1 MSNDKSILKRR
12 KIQDRAILKT
22 AKHVLKIESDAV
34 AALSKRLGADFPK
47 IVHALR
53 DGKERLIVTGM
64 GKSGLIGQKIA
75 ASMSS
80 VGLTAI
86 YMHAAEAIHGDLG
99 LISKNDIIINCIGKI
114 KPFINEN
121 NLNQIEAAIKVNS
134 MFPLLL
140 SKMIKI
146 KNVKI
151 YQIAT
156 DCVFS
161 GSDGNY
167 NEMSKHDAL
176 DVYGKSKSLGEVN
189 IKNFFNIRASIIGKE
204 LDTKNSLVEWFLS
217 NEKKEKI
224 FGFKDHLWNGVTT
237 SVFSQILYTIINE
250 KINIPNNFHL
260 VPKDKVSKYKLMQFL
275 KNYYGF
281 KDLKIIRKNS
291 NNKINRVLET
301 SHKLVNNEIWLKTKY
316 KKKLSIKEII
326 STL

>member
-1 MSNDKSILKRR
+1 MKPSIIILGAHGMLGWQVLNQFKDSNFNLKCQVRSKKNQR
-12 KIQDRAILKT
+12 TLVKKLKLNNKISFFNFDLEKD
-22 AKHVLKIESDAV
+22 KIEV
-34 AALSKRLGADFPK
+34 LYKK
-47 IVHALR
+47 
-53 DGKERLIVTGM
+53 
-64 GKSGLIGQKIA
+64 
-75 ASMSS
+75 
-80 VGLTAI
+80 
-86 YMHAAEAIHGDLG
+86 
-99 LISKNDIIINCIGKI
+99 ISKNDIIINCIGKI
-114 KPFINEN
+114 KPFINES

>member
-1 MSNDKSILKRR
+1 MKPNIV
-12 KIQDRAILKT
+12 I
-22 AKHVLKIESDAV
+22 
-34 AALSKRLGADFPK
+34 LGAHGMLGWQVLNQFKDTNYNVKCQVRNNKKQKTLINKLNLSNK
-47 IVHALR
+47 IKFFNF
-53 DGKERLIVTGM
+53 DIEKD
-64 GKSGLIGQKIA
+64 KID
-75 ASMSS
+75 
-80 VGLTAI
+80 VL
-86 YMHAAEAIHGDLG
+86 YQR
-99 LISKNDIIINCIGKI
+99 ISKNDIIINCIGKI

-121 NLNQIEAAIKVNS
+121 DLSQIEKAVKVNS
-134 MFPLLL
+134 QFPIVL

-167 NEMSKHDAL
+167 NEISDHDAL
-176 DVYGKSKSLGEVN
+176 DVYGKTKSLGEVN

-204 LDTKNSLVEWFLS
+204 LNTKNSLIEWFLS

-237 SVFSQILYTIINE
+237 SVFAQILYTIIDK

-260 VPKDKVSKYKLMQFL
+260 IPKDKVNKFELMQLL
-275 KNYYGF
+275 KKHYGF
-281 KDLKIIRKNS
+281 NDLKIIKKNS
-291 NNKINRVLET
+291 NQIINRVLKT
-301 SHKLVNNEIWLKTKY
+301 NHKFLNDKIWSKTKY
-316 KKKLSIKEII
+316 KKKLSIEEII

>member
-1 MSNDKSILKRR
+1 MKPSIIILGTHGMLGWQVLNQFKDSNFNLKCQVRSKKNQR
-12 KIQDRAILKT
+12 TLVKKLKLNNKISFFNFDLEKD
-22 AKHVLKIESDAV
+22 KIEV
-34 AALSKRLGADFPK
+34 LYKK
-47 IVHALR
+47 
-53 DGKERLIVTGM
+53 
-64 GKSGLIGQKIA
+64 
-75 ASMSS
+75 
-80 VGLTAI
+80 
-86 YMHAAEAIHGDLG
+86 
-99 LISKNDIIINCIGKI
+99 ISKNDIIINCIGKI

-189 IKNFFNIRASIIGKE
+189 IKNFFNIRVSIIGKE

-224 FGFKDHLWNGVTT
+224 FGFKDHLWNGVST

>member
-1 MSNDKSILKRR
+1 MKPSIIILGAHGMLGWQVLNQFKDSNFNLKCQVRSKKNQR
-12 KIQDRAILKT
+12 TLVKKLKLNNKISFFNFDLEKD
-22 AKHVLKIESDAV
+22 KIEV
-34 AALSKRLGADFPK
+34 LYKK
-47 IVHALR
+47 
-53 DGKERLIVTGM
+53 
-64 GKSGLIGQKIA
+64 
-75 ASMSS
+75 
-80 VGLTAI
+80 
-86 YMHAAEAIHGDLG
+86 
-99 LISKNDIIINCIGKI
+99 ISKNDIIINCIGKI

-156 DCVFS
+156 DYVFS

-189 IKNFFNIRASIIGKE
+189 IKNFFNIRVSIIGKE

-224 FGFKDHLWNGVTT
+224 FGFKDHLWNGVST

>member
-1 MSNDKSILKRR
+1 MKPSIIILGAHGMLGWQVLNQFKESNFNLKCQVRSKKNQR
-12 KIQDRAILKT
+12 TLVKKLKLNNKISFFNFDLEKD
-22 AKHVLKIESDAV
+22 KIEV
-34 AALSKRLGADFPK
+34 LYRK
-47 IVHALR
+47 
-53 DGKERLIVTGM
+53 
-64 GKSGLIGQKIA
+64 
-75 ASMSS
+75 
-80 VGLTAI
+80 
-86 YMHAAEAIHGDLG
+86 
-99 LISKNDIIINCIGKI
+99 ISKNDIIINCIGKI

-121 NLNQIEAAIKVNS
+121 NLNQIKAAIKVNS

-224 FGFKDHLWNGVTT
+224 FGFKDHLWNGVST

>member
-1 MSNDKSILKRR
+1 MKPSIIILGTHGMLGWQVLNQFKDSNFNLKCQVRSKKNQR
-12 KIQDRAILKT
+12 TLVKKLKLNNKISFFNFDLEKD
-22 AKHVLKIESDAV
+22 KIEV
-34 AALSKRLGADFPK
+34 LYKK
-47 IVHALR
+47 
-53 DGKERLIVTGM
+53 
-64 GKSGLIGQKIA
+64 
-75 ASMSS
+75 
-80 VGLTAI
+80 
-86 YMHAAEAIHGDLG
+86 
-99 LISKNDIIINCIGKI
+99 ISKNDIIINCIGKI

-224 FGFKDHLWNGVTT
+224 FGFKDHLWNGVST

>member
-1 MSNDKSILKRR
+1 MKPSIIILGAHGMLGWQVLNQFKDSNFNLKCQVRSKKNQR
-12 KIQDRAILKT
+12 TLVKKLKLNNKISFFNFDLEKD
-22 AKHVLKIESDAV
+22 KIEV
-34 AALSKRLGADFPK
+34 LYKK
-47 IVHALR
+47 
-53 DGKERLIVTGM
+53 
-64 GKSGLIGQKIA
+64 
-75 ASMSS
+75 
-80 VGLTAI
+80 
-86 YMHAAEAIHGDLG
+86 
-99 LISKNDIIINCIGKI
+99 ISKNDIIINCIGKI

-176 DVYGKSKSLGEVN
+176 DVYGKTKSLGEVN

>member
-1 MSNDKSILKRR
+1 MKPSIIILGAHGMLGWQVLNQFKDSNFNLKCQVRSKKNQR
-12 KIQDRAILKT
+12 TLVKKLKLNNKISFFNFDLEKD
-22 AKHVLKIESDAV
+22 KIEV
-34 AALSKRLGADFPK
+34 LYKK
-47 IVHALR
+47 
-53 DGKERLIVTGM
+53 
-64 GKSGLIGQKIA
+64 
-75 ASMSS
+75 
-80 VGLTAI
+80 
-86 YMHAAEAIHGDLG
+86 
-99 LISKNDIIINCIGKI
+99 ISKNDIIINCIGKI

>member
-1 MSNDKSILKRR
+1 MKPSIIILGAHGMLGWQVLNQFKDSNFNLKCQVRSKKNQR
-12 KIQDRAILKT
+12 TLVKKLKLNNKISFFNFDLEKD
-22 AKHVLKIESDAV
+22 KIEV
-34 AALSKRLGADFPK
+34 LYKK
-47 IVHALR
+47 
-53 DGKERLIVTGM
+53 
-64 GKSGLIGQKIA
+64 
-75 ASMSS
+75 
-80 VGLTAI
+80 
-86 YMHAAEAIHGDLG
+86 
-99 LISKNDIIINCIGKI
+99 ISKNDIIINCIGKI
-114 KPFINEN
+114 KPFINES

-167 NEMSKHDAL
+167 SEMSKHDAL

-224 FGFKDHLWNGVTT
+224 FGFKDHLWNGVST

>member
-1 MSNDKSILKRR
+1 MKPSIIILGAHGMLGWQVLNQFKDSNFNLKCQVRSKKNQR
-12 KIQDRAILKT
+12 TLVKKLKLNNKISFFNFDLEKN
-22 AKHVLKIESDAV
+22 KIEV
-34 AALSKRLGADFPK
+34 LYKK
-47 IVHALR
+47 
-53 DGKERLIVTGM
+53 
-64 GKSGLIGQKIA
+64 
-75 ASMSS
+75 
-80 VGLTAI
+80 
-86 YMHAAEAIHGDLG
+86 
-99 LISKNDIIINCIGKI
+99 ISKNDIIINCIGKI

>member
-1 MSNDKSILKRR
+1 MKPSIIILGAHGMLGWQVLNQFKESNFNLKCQVRSKKNQR
-12 KIQDRAILKT
+12 TLVKKLKLNNKISFFNFDLEKD
-22 AKHVLKIESDAV
+22 KIEV
-34 AALSKRLGADFPK
+34 LYKK
-47 IVHALR
+47 
-53 DGKERLIVTGM
+53 
-64 GKSGLIGQKIA
+64 
-75 ASMSS
+75 
-80 VGLTAI
+80 
-86 YMHAAEAIHGDLG
+86 
-99 LISKNDIIINCIGKI
+99 ISKNDIIINCIGKI

>member
-1 MSNDKSILKRR
+1 MKPSIIILGAHGMLGWQVLNQFKDSNFNLKCQVRSKKNQR
-12 KIQDRAILKT
+12 TLVKKLKLNNKISFFNFDLEKD
-22 AKHVLKIESDAV
+22 KIEV
-34 AALSKRLGADFPK
+34 LYKK
-47 IVHALR
+47 
-53 DGKERLIVTGM
+53 
-64 GKSGLIGQKIA
+64 
-75 ASMSS
+75 
-80 VGLTAI
+80 
-86 YMHAAEAIHGDLG
+86 
-99 LISKNDIIINCIGKI
+99 ISKNDIIINCIGKI

-189 IKNFFNIRASIIGKE
+189 IKNFFNIRVSIIGKE

>member
-1 MSNDKSILKRR
+1 MKPSIIILGTHGMLGWQVLNQFKDSNFNLKCQVRSKKNQR
-12 KIQDRAILKT
+12 TLVKKLKLNNKISFFNFDLEKD
-22 AKHVLKIESDAV
+22 KIEV
-34 AALSKRLGADFPK
+34 LYKK
-47 IVHALR
+47 
-53 DGKERLIVTGM
+53 
-64 GKSGLIGQKIA
+64 
-75 ASMSS
+75 
-80 VGLTAI
+80 
-86 YMHAAEAIHGDLG
+86 
-99 LISKNDIIINCIGKI
+99 ISKNDIIINCIGKI

-189 IKNFFNIRASIIGKE
+189 IKNFFNIRVSIIGKE

>member
-1 MSNDKSILKRR
+1 MKPSIIILGAHGMLGWQVLNQFKDSNFNLKCQVRSKKNQR
-12 KIQDRAILKT
+12 TLVKKLKLNNKISFFNFDLEKD
-22 AKHVLKIESDAV
+22 KIEV
-34 AALSKRLGADFPK
+34 LYKK
-47 IVHALR
+47 
-53 DGKERLIVTGM
+53 
-64 GKSGLIGQKIA
+64 
-75 ASMSS
+75 
-80 VGLTAI
+80 
-86 YMHAAEAIHGDLG
+86 
-99 LISKNDIIINCIGKI
+99 ISKNDIIINCIGKI

-224 FGFKDHLWNGVTT
+224 FGFKDHLWNGVST

>member
-1 MSNDKSILKRR
+1 MKPSIIILGAHGMLGWQVLNQFKDSNFNLKCQVRSKKNQR
-12 KIQDRAILKT
+12 TLVKKLKLNNKISFFNFDLEKD
-22 AKHVLKIESDAV
+22 KIEV
-34 AALSKRLGADFPK
+34 LYKK
-47 IVHALR
+47 
-53 DGKERLIVTGM
+53 
-64 GKSGLIGQKIA
+64 
-75 ASMSS
+75 
-80 VGLTAI
+80 
-86 YMHAAEAIHGDLG
+86 
-99 LISKNDIIINCIGKI
+99 ISKNDIIINCIGKI
-114 KPFINEN
+114 KPFINES

-224 FGFKDHLWNGVTT
+224 FGFKDHLWNGVST

>member
-1 MSNDKSILKRR
+1 MKPSIIILGTHGMLGWQVLNQFKESNFNLKCQVRSKKNQR
-12 KIQDRAILKT
+12 TLVKKLKLNNKISFFNFDLEKD
-22 AKHVLKIESDAV
+22 KIEV
-34 AALSKRLGADFPK
+34 LYKK
-47 IVHALR
+47 
-53 DGKERLIVTGM
+53 
-64 GKSGLIGQKIA
+64 
-75 ASMSS
+75 
-80 VGLTAI
+80 
-86 YMHAAEAIHGDLG
+86 
-99 LISKNDIIINCIGKI
+99 ISKNDIIINCIGKI

-224 FGFKDHLWNGVTT
+224 FGFKDHLWNGVST

>member
-1 MSNDKSILKRR
+1 MKPSIIILGAHGMLGWQVLNQFKDSNFNLKCQVRSKKNQR
-12 KIQDRAILKT
+12 TLVKKLKLNNKISFFNFDLEKN
-22 AKHVLKIESDAV
+22 KIEV
-34 AALSKRLGADFPK
+34 LYKK
-47 IVHALR
+47 
-53 DGKERLIVTGM
+53 
-64 GKSGLIGQKIA
+64 
-75 ASMSS
+75 
-80 VGLTAI
+80 
-86 YMHAAEAIHGDLG
+86 
-99 LISKNDIIINCIGKI
+99 ISKNDIIINCIGKI
-114 KPFINEN
+114 KPFINES